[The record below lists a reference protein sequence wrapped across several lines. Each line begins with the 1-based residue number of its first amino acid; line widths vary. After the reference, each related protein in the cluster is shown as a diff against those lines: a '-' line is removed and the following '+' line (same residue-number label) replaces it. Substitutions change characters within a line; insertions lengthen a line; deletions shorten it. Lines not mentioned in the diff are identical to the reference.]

1 MCSHFYSISENYS
14 FLQNVYLH
22 KISYTLKSGELSAD
36 FIDTSE
42 ETITNLALKECSLRL
57 NKPGDVLL
65 AMYGATIG
73 KSAILKIAATTNQ
86 AVCACTPNTGIWN
99 EYLLVLLKAMKSNFV
114 GQGAGGAQPNISREK
129 IIATVTVLPPT
140 KEQHRIVAK
149 VDELMALCDQLEN
162 QHNNAAEA
170 HEKLVAY
177 LLGTLTQSQNAEDF
191 NANWQ
196 RIAEHFDT
204 LFTTETSIDE
214 LKQTLL
220 QLAVRGKLTGSIP
233 KREFVEVQELFDLI
247 DGDRGSNYPKSHD
260 YMDKGFCLFLSTKNV
275 RKNGFLFDE
284 IQFLSEE
291 KHKTLRQGLMK
302 RGDIVITTR
311 GTLGNIAIY
320 DDSVIYDCVRIN
332 SGMLILRPKSLDIIA
347 SFIMVFIQSPLFDNQ
362 LQEKRSGSAQPQIP
376 AGILKLFTL
385 PLFSIEEQQ
394 RIVIKVHELMEICD
408 QLKTRI
414 NEANELQRK
423 IADVLI
429 VQTVN

>member
-1 MCSHFYSISENYS
+1 
-14 FLQNVYLH
+14 
-22 KISYTLKSGELSAD
+22 
-36 FIDTSE
+36 
-42 ETITNLALKECSLRL
+42 
-57 NKPGDVLL
+57 
-65 AMYGATIG
+65 
-73 KSAILKIAATTNQ
+73 
-86 AVCACTPNTGIWN
+86 
-99 EYLLVLLKAMKSNFV
+99 
-114 GQGAGGAQPNISREK
+114 
-129 IIATVTVLPPT
+129 
-140 KEQHRIVAK
+140 
-149 VDELMALCDQLEN
+149 
-162 QHNNAAEA
+162 
-170 HEKLVAY
+170 
-177 LLGTLTQSQNAEDF
+177 
-191 NANWQ
+191 
-196 RIAEHFDT
+196 
-204 LFTTETSIDE
+204 
-214 LKQTLL
+214 L